1 MEMPPMHRFRK
12 PLLTLAA
19 ASTAG
24 LALLCAGCQN
34 DRSASSS
41 SDGRVVSETH
51 RQDVTPGGTEVQT
64 RTQVRETP
72 GGQRVRETEMRTRED
87 VTAQP
92 NTGNR

>member
-1 MEMPPMHRFRK
+1 MHRFSM
-12 PLLTLAA
+12 PLFMLAA
-19 ASTAG
+19 ASTT
-24 LALLCAGCQN
+24 ALVVLSAGCQN
-34 DRSASSS
+34 DHSASSS
-41 SDGRVVSETH
+41 SEGRVVSESH

-72 GGQRVRETEMRTRED
+72 SGQRVRETEMRTRED

>member
-1 MEMPPMHRFRK
+1 MHRLSK
-12 PLLTLAA
+12 PVFALAA
-19 ASTAG
+19 ASTTA
-24 LALLCAGCQN
+24 LALLSAGCQN

-41 SDGRVVSETH
+41 SSDGRVVSETQ
-51 RQDVTPGGTEVQT
+51 RQDVTPGGTQVQT

-72 GGQRVRETEMRTRED
+72 SGQRVRETEMRTRED